1 VKNFSGNREQAVAGH
16 ASSGGGGSL
25 GRRSVLGG
33 LAALPVLVGVGAAD
47 VGAAD
52 SARTAAR
59 AARPDGIPTVTE
71 SLAAGVE
78 RRYNAPLLTP
88 GTRLV
93 LPDGIEAVSVLDYY
107 HGPRLASAESGW
119 PSVMAANGMSVD
131 ASVIPERGAPTRVA
145 VLTGFANGWYDVI
158 HANGRADHVAW
169 DAGQFPVLWIYG
181 EFGATAEAP
190 FYNRI
195 YSLALQPFS
204 RNPYSRST
212 SAR

>member
-1 VKNFSGNREQAVAGH
+1 VRNFSGHRDQAV
-16 ASSGGGGSL
+16 SGPANSGADRSL

-33 LAALPVLVGVGAAD
+33 LAALPVLVGVGTAE
-47 VGAAD
+47 
-52 SARTAAR
+52 SARTAAG
-59 AARPDGIPTVTE
+59 AARSDGIPAVTDG
-71 SLAAGVE
+71 LVAGAE

-93 LPDGIEAVSVLDYY
+93 LPEGIKVAPVLDYY

-119 PSVMAANGMSVD
+119 PYVLAANGMRVD

-145 VLTGFANGWYDVI
+145 VLTGFTNGWYDVI

-169 DAGQFPVLWIYG
+169 DAGQLPVLWIYG

-190 FYNRI
+190 FRNRI

-212 SAR
+212 SA

>member
-1 VKNFSGNREQAVAGH
+1 VRNFSGNREQAGAGH
-16 ASSGGGGSL
+16 ANSGGGGSL

-33 LAALPVLVGVGAAD
+33 LAALPVLVGVGT
-47 VGAAD
+47 AD
-52 SARTAAR
+52 SDRTAAG
-59 AARPDGIPTVTE
+59 AARSDSIPTVTDG
-71 SLAAGVE
+71 LVVGVE

-93 LPDGIEAVSVLDYY
+93 LPKGIKAVPVLNYY

-119 PSVMAANGMSVD
+119 PYVVAANGMRVD

-145 VLTGFANGWYDVI
+145 VLTGFTNGWYDVI
-158 HANGRADHVAW
+158 HANGRTDHVAW
-169 DAGQFPVLWIYG
+169 DAVQLPVLWMYG
-181 EFGATAEAP
+181 EFGATEEAP
-190 FYNRI
+190 FRNRI
-195 YSLALQPFS
+195 YSLALQPFA

>member
-1 VKNFSGNREQAVAGH
+1 VRNVSGNREQAAAGR
-16 ASSGGGGSL
+16 ANGGGGSL

-33 LAALPVLVGVGAAD
+33 LAALPVLVGAGA
-47 VGAAD
+47 AAD
-52 SARTAAR
+52 SARTGAAAAR
-59 AARPDGIPTVTE
+59 RDSVRTVTDG
-71 SLAAGVE
+71 LVAGAE

-93 LPDGIEAVSVLDYY
+93 LPDGITAVSVLDYY
-107 HGPRLASAESGW
+107 HGPRLASAGSGW
-119 PSVMAANGMSVD
+119 PSVVAANGMSVD

-190 FYNRI
+190 FRNRI

-204 RNPYSRST
+204 RNPYSPST

>member
-1 VKNFSGNREQAVAGH
+1 VRTFSSNRAQGVAGH
-16 ASSGGGGSL
+16 ANSGGGGAL

-47 VGAAD
+47 
-52 SARTAAR
+52 SAQTAAR
-59 AARPDGIPTVTE
+59 AARPGSVPAVTDGLV
-71 SLAAGVE
+71 AGAE

-93 LPDGIEAVSVLDYY
+93 LPEGIQAASVMDYY
-107 HGPRLASAESGW
+107 HRPYLAPAESAW
-119 PSVMAANGMSVD
+119 PYVTAANGTRVD
-131 ASVIPERGAPTRVA
+131 ASVIPEVGAPTRVA
-145 VLTGFANGWYDVI
+145 VLTGFTNGWYDVI

-169 DAGQFPVLWIYG
+169 DAGALPVLWIYG
-181 EFGATAEAP
+181 EFGATTEAP
-190 FYNRI
+190 FINRM

-212 SAR
+212 SA